1 MPNYTWE
8 ETAERAALPG
18 SLEQLVQYG
27 VDFNKTMQ
35 YMELELEMIRM
46 QIQRIATAPA
56 DCTLLNRRIGYRT
69 AP

>member
-35 YMELELEMIRM
+35 YMELEMEMIRM

-56 DCTLLNRRIGYRT
+56 DCTLLNRRIGYPT
-69 AP
+69 TP